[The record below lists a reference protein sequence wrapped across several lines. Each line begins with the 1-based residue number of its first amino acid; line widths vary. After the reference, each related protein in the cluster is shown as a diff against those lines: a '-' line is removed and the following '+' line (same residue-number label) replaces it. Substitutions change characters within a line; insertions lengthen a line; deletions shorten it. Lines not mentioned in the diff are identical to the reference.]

1 MILKVNQEN
10 MQVMFPIG
18 LKTLFDGHLMPSR
31 FLCDGYV
38 IDGGVINFKS
48 LIVNDFLCDGY
59 VIGSLFLFD
68 GHLIKEKQ

>member
-18 LKTLFDGHLMPSR
+18 LKALFDGYLMPSR
-31 FLCDGYV
+31 FLCYGYV

-48 LIVNDFLCDGY
+48 LIINDFLCDDY
-59 VIGSLFLFD
+59 VIGSLFYLMV
-68 GHLIKEKQ
+68 I